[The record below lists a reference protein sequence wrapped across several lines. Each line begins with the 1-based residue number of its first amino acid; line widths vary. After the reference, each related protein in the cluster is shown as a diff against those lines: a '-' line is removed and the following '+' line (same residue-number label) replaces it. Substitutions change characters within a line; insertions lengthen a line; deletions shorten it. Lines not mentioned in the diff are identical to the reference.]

1 VARVSDILDAI
12 TTQSPPRP
20 LHPPTPHIRHFP
32 TKAFQLAPQRHGLRT
47 LAIRIIPQ
55 RRGLRNRLSKLQ
67 LLCLGNPVRLLR
79 DGSLCWWWCRDGCGD
94 YALTCCCDVA
104 WGSVLGK
111 ARRKGFEVDVGGK
124 DLGAEGG
131 CGEGVVGEGV
141 EDLGDCGGVALEG
154 GVLVWLCWW
163 EVVVREEEKG
173 GRGDGE
179 EGDVLRVGDG
189 WGGRWGNRGL

>member
-1 VARVSDILDAI
+1 M
-12 TTQSPPRP
+12 
-20 LHPPTPHIRHFP
+20 
-32 TKAFQLAPQRHGLRT
+32 
-47 LAIRIIPQ
+47 
-55 RRGLRNRLSKLQ
+55 
-67 LLCLGNPVRLLR
+67 
-79 DGSLCWWWCRDGCGD
+79 
-94 YALTCCCDVA
+94 
-104 WGSVLGK
+104 
-111 ARRKGFEVDVGGK
+111 
-124 DLGAEGG
+124 GAEGG
-131 CGEGVVGEGV
+131 GGEGVVGEGV